1 MGKLKELEKEVL
13 NICNNTDEY
22 WSKENSNK
30 DTKIIST
37 QHDNVAG
44 ATSKLIAK
52 RKLIPKD
59 VLFWHNL
66 GAIHFH
72 DMDYFVFHSHN
83 CCLVN
88 LDDMLQNGTV
98 ISGVKITKP
107 KLFSTA
113 CNIASQIIAQVAS
126 CSYGGQTIS
135 IAHLSKFVNSSR
147 EYYRDKFGVSGRELY
162 NMVYDDIKRG
172 VQTLQYQILTLN
184 TSNGQTPF
192 VTVYLD
198 HKEAES
204 GKQWLYDTDE
214 VIREIFRQRIEGIPN
229 NDGVLITPAFPKLV
243 YNINSLNCEEGTE
256 FYETTVSACMCSAT
270 RMNPDYT
277 SELRLNELKEGQH
290 IPPMGCR
297 SFLQPYKDADGNY
310 KVYGR
315 FNQGVVTLNLP
326 FLALCS
332 RKNQK
337 KFWKYLDTMLT
348 IVHKALLCRHKH
360 LEGTKAEVAPI
371 LWQYG
376 ALARLNP
383 EDTIDELLH
392 GGYSTASVG
401 FCGLWETVLYL
412 TGHKLTDEYGHK
424 FAKRILMYIEDTI
437 EAWRKEDDIFYSI
450 YGTPMESTT
459 YRFAKANQKWF
470 GKIKDV
476 SDHDYITNSYH
487 VNVREPIDAFTKLD
501 IEASLQDL
509 TTGGAI
515 SYVELPHME
524 NNIPAVE
531 TLVKYIYSTVLYGEL
546 NIKSDYC
553 MECGST
559 ADIECIEKA
568 DGTYEWKCPVCGNT
582 DQSKMDVTRRTC
594 GYLGKNFWN
603 HGRTAEIH
611 DRVLHL

>member
-1 MGKLKELEKEVL
+1 M
-13 NICNNTDEY
+13 
-22 WSKENSNK
+22 
-30 DTKIIST
+30 
-37 QHDNVAG
+37 
-44 ATSKLIAK
+44 
-52 RKLIPKD
+52 
-59 VLFWHNL
+59 
-66 GAIHFH
+66 
-72 DMDYFVFHSHN
+72 
-83 CCLVN
+83 
-88 LDDMLQNGTV
+88 
-98 ISGVKITKP
+98 
-107 KLFSTA
+107 
-113 CNIASQIIAQVAS
+113 
-126 CSYGGQTIS
+126 
-135 IAHLSKFVNSSR
+135 
-147 EYYRDKFGVSGRELY
+147 
-162 NMVYDDIKRG
+162 
-172 VQTLQYQILTLN
+172 
-184 TSNGQTPF
+184 
-192 VTVYLD
+192 
-198 HKEAES
+198 
-204 GKQWLYDTDE
+204 
-214 VIREIFRQRIEGIPN
+214 
-229 NDGVLITPAFPKLV
+229 
-243 YNINSLNCEEGTE
+243 
-256 FYETTVSACMCSAT
+256 
-270 RMNPDYT
+270 
-277 SELRLNELKEGQH
+277 
-290 IPPMGCR
+290 
-297 SFLQPYKDADGNY
+297 
-310 KVYGR
+310 
-315 FNQGVVTLNLP
+315 
-326 FLALCS
+326 
-332 RKNQK
+332 NQK

-383 EDTIDELLH
+383 DDTIDELLH

-412 TGHKLTDEYGHK
+412 TGDKLTDEYGHK

-437 EAWRKEDDIFYSI
+437 EVWRKEDDIFYSI

-524 NNIPAVE
+524 NNISAVE
-531 TLVKYIYSTVLYGEL
+531 TLVKHIYKTVLYGEL

-559 ADIECIEKA
+559 ADIECVEKA

-594 GYLGKNFWN
+594 GLN
-603 HGRTAEIH
+603 
-611 DRVLHL
+611 